1 MSSSTNGF
9 IQENFLLQSSLAEKL
24 YHDVAAKQPIIDYH
38 SHLSPFEIAT
48 NRKYENMTRIWLS
61 EDHYKW
67 RAMRG
72 AGVNERFIT
81 GDATD
86 EEKFQAWA
94 ETVPQTVRNPLFHWT
109 YLELKNSFGV
119 TEYLNPASASRI
131 YRQCNELLSGEEHTA
146 RKFLEQYNVVYLC
159 STDDPCDDLQYHHAI
174 RADKDCSVGVAPS
187 FRPDK
192 AFAIHDRE
200 NFLSYISRLSAASG
214 VFITDMDSLLSAM
227 ETRIDFFAA
236 AGCKVADHGLSQL
249 PINNAFT
256 VDLDIEL
263 KRFFATGGSTVF
275 SDPDAFVFYLLTSL
289 CKMYH
294 ARGWVQQF
302 HLGAIRNNNTRLKL
316 KLGADAGFDS
326 IGDYAQ
332 AERLSALLN
341 SLDAEDKLSKTIIYN
356 LNPADNALFATMCGN
371 FNDGSTKGKVQ
382 YGPAWWFLDQKN
394 GMEQHLDILSDVCLL
409 STFVGM
415 ITDSRSLLSFSRHE
429 YFRRILCNM
438 MANDMINGIIPN
450 DEQWMGELL
459 KKICY
464 ENAKEYF
471 NI

>member
-1 MSSSTNGF
+1 
-9 IQENFLLQSSLAEKL
+9 
-24 YHDVAAKQPIIDYH
+24 
-38 SHLSPFEIAT
+38 
-48 NRKYENMTRIWLS
+48 
-61 EDHYKW
+61 
-67 RAMRG
+67 
-72 AGVNERFIT
+72 
-81 GDATD
+81 
-86 EEKFQAWA
+86 
-94 ETVPQTVRNPLFHWT
+94 
-109 YLELKNSFGV
+109 
-119 TEYLNPASASRI
+119 
-131 YRQCNELLSGEEHTA
+131 
-146 RKFLEQYNVVYLC
+146 
-159 STDDPCDDLQYHHAI
+159 
-174 RADKDCSVGVAPS
+174 
-187 FRPDK
+187 
-192 AFAIHDRE
+192 
-200 NFLSYISRLSAASG
+200 LSALES
-214 VFITDMDSLLSAM
+214 
-227 ETRIDFFAA
+227 RIDFFAS

-249 PINNAFT
+249 PKNNAFT
-256 VDLDIEL
+256 VDLENEL
-263 KRFFATGGSTVF
+263 KQFFATRGEMAF

-289 CKMYH
+289 CKIYH

-341 SLDAEDKLSKTIIYN
+341 ALDAEDKLSKTIIYN

-471 NI
+471 SI

>member
-1 MSSSTNGF
+1 
-9 IQENFLLQSSLAEKL
+9 
-24 YHDVAAKQPIIDYH
+24 
-38 SHLSPFEIAT
+38 
-48 NRKYENMTRIWLS
+48 
-61 EDHYKW
+61 
-67 RAMRG
+67 
-72 AGVNERFIT
+72 
-81 GDATD
+81 
-86 EEKFQAWA
+86 
-94 ETVPQTVRNPLFHWT
+94 
-109 YLELKNSFGV
+109 
-119 TEYLNPASASRI
+119 
-131 YRQCNELLSGEEHTA
+131 
-146 RKFLEQYNVVYLC
+146 
-159 STDDPCDDLQYHHAI
+159 
-174 RADKDCSVGVAPS
+174 
-187 FRPDK
+187 
-192 AFAIHDRE
+192 
-200 NFLSYISRLSAASG
+200 
-214 VFITDMDSLLSAM
+214 
-227 ETRIDFFAA
+227 
-236 AGCKVADHGLSQL
+236 
-249 PINNAFT
+249 
-256 VDLDIEL
+256 
-263 KRFFATGGSTVF
+263 
-275 SDPDAFVFYLLTSL
+275 
-289 CKMYH
+289 
-294 ARGWVQQF
+294 VQQF

-332 AERLSALLN
+332 AERLSSFLN
-341 SLDAEDKLSKTIIYN
+341 ALDAEDKLAKTIIYN

-450 DEQWMGELL
+450 DEQWMGDLL

>member
-48 NRKYENMTRIWLS
+48 NRKYENITRIWLS

-94 ETVPQTVRNPLFHWT
+94 QTVPQTVRNPLFHWT

-131 YRQCNELLSGEEHTA
+131 YTQCNELLSGEEHTA

-159 STDDPCDDLQYHHAI
+159 STYDPCDDLQYHHAI
-174 RADKDCSVGVAPS
+174 RADKDFSVGVAPS

-200 NFLSYISRLSAASG
+200 NFLAYISRLSAASG
-214 VFITDMDSLLSAM
+214 VSITDMDSLLSAM
-227 ETRIDFFAA
+227 QTRIDFFAA

-249 PINNAFT
+249 PKNNPFT
-256 VDLDIEL
+256 FDLEIEL
-263 KRFFATGGSTVF
+263 KQFFATGGATVF
-275 SDPDAFVFYLLTSL
+275 SDPDAFVFFLLTSL

-316 KLGADAGFDS
+316 TLGADAGFDS